1 MKTLSSKIVS
11 HLETQNH
18 INPNVCQI
26 NAISQI
32 EKKLN
37 KSIRQRVIGFFKKN
51 FTGIYLYGSVG
62 VGKSVILKALNLLFK
77 NSEIFH
83 FSDLIFHIQK
93 SKGLKKEF
101 DIDKK
106 LILIDEF
113 YINNLTNIILF
124 KKFLSESFKKKK
136 IIIMTGNRKI
146 TQIYDDPVNKKL
158 CSDIKVFLDQNFKQI
173 KMTSKVDYRSKENV
187 NHNFFFINKNNANRF
202 QNSLRKQLAITS
214 IPRNLILKRRGYKFT
229 LDNFYGNLID
239 IEFESF
245 MKKNLVFQD
254 FLIIA
259 KKVKFIIIR
268 NIPQLNDNFKDS
280 THRFVSLIDAFYEN
294 KNILSIST
302 RVELDNIY
310 CGKKNIVELKRTISR
325 LKEMGSNNYITNNLK
340 NFVKK

>member
-1 MKTLSSKIVS
+1 MKTLSSKILS

-37 KSIRQRVIGFFKKN
+37 KSIRQRVIEFFKKS